1 MSLLPR
7 PAQAGCSLVRRA
19 RLVAGTARAPERR
32 PTNSRWTLW
41 MSVTVA
47 LLTLAAMAGYGP
59 GTNRKTLDEPHQA
72 MAPQASQVLMLN
84 ADQASSKALPL
95 PERKLRKPVAVKLD
109 DSQTLLA
116 LHISSHYRRAL
127 DFSRELVHHAYQVAR
142 EAQIDPLLVLA
153 IISVESRFNPLAESP
168 AGAQGL
174 MQVLTRVHFAKF
186 QPFGGVQAAFDPVA
200 NLRVGTAILK
210 HYLQAHDTLPLA
222 LKAYVGA
229 AQVDH
234 DFGYGAKV
242 MAAREE
248 LARVVS
254 DTPEPVTSE
263 PDSTTFRK
271 EAAAFRPHA
280 RSVVQEEI

>member
-1 MSLLPR
+1 
-7 PAQAGCSLVRRA
+7 
-19 RLVAGTARAPERR
+19 
-32 PTNSRWTLW
+32 
-41 MSVTVA
+41 
-47 LLTLAAMAGYGP
+47 
-59 GTNRKTLDEPHQA
+59 
-72 MAPQASQVLMLN
+72 
-84 ADQASSKALPL
+84 L
-95 PERKLRKPVAVKLD
+95 PERQVRKPMAVKLD
-109 DSQTLLA
+109 ESQTHLA

-186 QPFGGVQAAFDPVA
+186 KPFGGVQAAFDPVA

-210 HYLQAHDTLPLA
+210 HYLQAHDTVPLA

-242 MAAREE
+242 MEARDQ
-248 LARVVS
+248 LARVVADAS
-254 DTPEPVTSE
+254 EPVATE
-263 PDSTTFRK
+263 PDSKVFKR
-271 EAAAFRPHA
+271 EAAVFRPHA
-280 RSVVQEEI
+280 TMPEMPGRSTSSGGMHANDSLNSVAAVSQEDI

>member
-7 PAQAGCSLVRRA
+7 PAQAGCSLERQS
-19 RLVAGTARAPERR
+19 RLMPDAARAPERR
-32 PTNSRWTLW
+32 PANSLWTLL
-41 MSVTVA
+41 MSVVLA
-47 LLTLAAMAGYGP
+47 LLTLAAMAGFGP
-59 GTNRKTLDEPHQA
+59 AMNRTTLDESHQA
-72 MAPQASQVLMLN
+72 VAPQTSQVLMLN
-84 ADQASSKALPL
+84 ADQASSKAMPL

-210 HYLQAHDTLPLA
+210 HYLQAHDTVPLA

-248 LARVVS
+248 LARIVS
-254 DTPEPVTSE
+254 DAPGLVTSE
-263 PDSTTFRK
+263 PDSTPFRK
-271 EAAAFRPHA
+271 EPAAFRPPS
-280 RSVVQEEI
+280 RSVVQDEI